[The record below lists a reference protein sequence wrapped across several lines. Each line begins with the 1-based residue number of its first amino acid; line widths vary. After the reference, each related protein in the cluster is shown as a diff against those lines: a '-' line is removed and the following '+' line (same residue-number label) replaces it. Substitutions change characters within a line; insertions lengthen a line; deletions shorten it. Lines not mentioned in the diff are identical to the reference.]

1 MKLAR
6 EYFKQDALFLAEDLL
21 GKFLCRN
28 INGKV
33 LKFRIT
39 ETECY
44 LGKGDSASHAGKKK
58 TERNKVMFR
67 EGGCVYVYLCYG
79 IHYMF
84 NIVSGQKNTAQ
95 GILVRG
101 VEKFNGPGK
110 LTKALEIDKR
120 FNGVDLGKSKEI
132 WLESDGVKFPFKR
145 AKRVG
150 IEYAEIEDR
159 EKLWRFIAI
168 K

>member
-1 MKLAR
+1 MRLTR

-21 GKFLCRN
+21 GKLLCRK

-58 TERNKVMFR
+58 TERNKIMFKQ
-67 EGGCVYVYLCYG
+67 GGYAYVYLCYG

-95 GILVRG
+95 GVLVRG
-101 VEKFNGPGK
+101 VENFDGPGK
-110 LTKALEIDKR
+110 LTKALKIDKS
-120 FNGVDLGKSKEI
+120 FNGADLVKSKEI
-132 WLESDGVKFPFKR
+132 WLENDGIKFSFKR

-150 IEYAEIEDR
+150 IEYAKKEDR